1 MITFQFYFKENHVFV
16 DEEDNPL
23 GKIIIAEE
31 QLNCVDE
38 DGIGNAND
46 LPGLVFIDEKWEN
59 LKVVVDG

>member
-16 DEEDNPL
+16 DEEDNPS

-46 LPGLVFIDEKWEN
+46 LPVLVFIDEKWEN